1 MVGRKAWLFS
11 DTPAGAHASAVI
23 YSLVETAKGCGLEPY
38 AWLLHV
44 LNRLP
49 TAQTVEDYEKL
60 LPWNVHRSDL
70 ATDLNT

>member
-11 DTPAGAHASAVI
+11 GTLAGAHASAVI

-38 AWLLHV
+38 AWMLHV

-49 TAQTVEDYEKL
+49 TAQTVEDYQKP
-60 LPWNVHRSDL
+60 LPRNVRHSDL
-70 ATDLNT
+70 VTDLNT